1 MTQSDYTPKHIAII
15 CDGNRR
21 WAKKRNM
28 PAFFGHKYAVDNTI
42 EDLINSGL
50 EMGLEYLTFWIFSTE
65 NWDRD
70 PAEIDWLMNLFRK
83 IFDEKIESYHK
94 RGIKIVHIGN
104 KAGLAK
110 DIQEKIDQSVEKTKN
125 NSKMTV
131 ILAMNYG
138 GRDEIIRANQRMYAK
153 IAAGEFKIEDL
164 SEKNFGQFLDTAGMS
179 DPELIIRPGG
189 EQRLSG
195 FMSWQQQYAEFF
207 FSKVP
212 FPDFDGHELQ
222 KAIADFQKRERRFGG
237 NADKNSDK

>member
-1 MTQSDYTPKHIAII
+1 MNQSDYIPKHIAII

-21 WAKKRNM
+21 WAKKRRM

-42 EDLINSGL
+42 EELINTSL
-50 EMGLEYLTFWIFSTE
+50 EIGLEYLTFWIFSTE

-83 IFDEKIESYHK
+83 IFDEKIESYHQ
-94 RGIKIVHIGN
+94 RGIKLVHIGN

-110 DIQEKIDQSVEKTKN
+110 DIQEKIDKSIEKTKDN
-125 NSKMTV
+125 TKMTV

-138 GRDEIIRANQRMYAK
+138 GRDEIIRANQRMFAK
-153 IAAGEFKIEDL
+153 INSGEFKIEDL
-164 SEKNFGQFLDTAGMS
+164 SEKNFGQFLDTAGMP

-195 FMSWQQQYAEFF
+195 FMSWQQQYAEFVF
-207 FSKVP
+207 AQVP
-212 FPDFDGHELQ
+212 FPDFKGQELRD
-222 KAIADFQKRERRFGG
+222 AIVEFQKRERRFGG
-237 NADKNSDK
+237 NSNGKSGN